1 MRWYSGRARAR
12 EWRTVSTTPF
22 PIGRG
27 LAVLLAVLL
36 LPGLAAAGEGHEP
49 SAEASRQLGQG
60 WTWLEAGNLR
70 KAEDTFRALADTPEG
85 RLNAEVHYAMSV
97 VWWER
102 GDARAAWSWLK
113 QGQDAALGSHDWNP
127 GIDGRWSRRIDERLN
142 YIRARFTVRKLKTP
156 ERGTSVPPLAD
167 PPPADPVLREF
178 TDAIARLVQ
187 ASEEEAPNK
196 AIWLVIPNGSYWIG
210 DRLEWHDGGELD
222 ASKAET
228 WDLEPAAN
236 AAMEAYDRRLQTI
249 ADGGSEGR
257 ELIRKLMIARRA
269 PPGMVRA
276 ELQREK
282 AEALAAEYA
291 KRRTELE
298 AARARQQALLAAGK
312 LDEASRVSFGFNAS
326 AGGETKS
333 AILTW
338 DEADAAGLGAIAA
351 EISEVWT
358 DSRWHMRYA
367 VQTPSKDTM
376 HAIQLPDLGVTIKFD
391 KGGDLTIRGTN
402 KVKESMRDS
411 WHLGGR
417 PNRIDIWFDG
427 THVRVIANGRE
438 VGPVQVAKHAPSGRT
453 RWKLTMND
461 DTALMFDLRVEQF
474 AGF

>member
-1 MRWYSGRARAR
+1 M
-12 EWRTVSTTPF
+12 
-22 PIGRG
+22 
-27 LAVLLAVLL
+27 LLILF
-36 LPGLAAAGEGHEP
+36 AAAPAHAGEGRQP

-85 RLNAEVHYAMSV
+85 RNLAEVHYAMSV

-113 QGQDAALGSHDWNP
+113 QATDNALGSHDWNP
-127 GIDGRWSRRIDERLN
+127 GVDGRWSRRIERRLD
-142 YIRARFTVRKLKTP
+142 YIRARFTVRKLKPP

-167 PPPADPVLREF
+167 PPPADPVLRSF
-178 TDAIARLVQ
+178 SDAIAQLVIE
-187 ASEEEAPNK
+187 SEEAAPGN
-196 AIWLVIPNGSYWIG
+196 AIWLLIPNGSYWI
-210 DRLEWHDGGELD
+210 DERLEWHDGGELD

-228 WDLEPAAN
+228 WNLEAASG
-236 AAMEAYDRRLQTI
+236 AALEAYERRVRTI

-291 KRRTELE
+291 RRRTELE

-312 LDEASRVSFGFNAS
+312 LDEAARVSFGFNPNS
-326 AGGETKS
+326 SGGESNK

-338 DEADAAGLGAIAA
+338 DEVDAGGLGAIAG

-358 DSRWHMRYA
+358 DPRWHLRYA
-367 VQTPSKDTM
+367 LQTPSKDTA
-376 HAIQLPDLGVTIKFD
+376 HTIQLPDLGVVIKFD
-391 KGGDLTIRGTN
+391 KGGDLTIRGASR
-402 KVKESMRDS
+402 VKESLRDS

-417 PNRIDIWFDG
+417 PNRIDVWFDG
-427 THVRVIANGRE
+427 THLRIIANGRE
-438 VGPVQVAKHAPSGRT
+438 VGPVQVAKDAPKDRT
-453 RWKLTMND
+453 RWKLTLND
-461 DTALMFDLRVEQF
+461 DMALIFDMRLEQF